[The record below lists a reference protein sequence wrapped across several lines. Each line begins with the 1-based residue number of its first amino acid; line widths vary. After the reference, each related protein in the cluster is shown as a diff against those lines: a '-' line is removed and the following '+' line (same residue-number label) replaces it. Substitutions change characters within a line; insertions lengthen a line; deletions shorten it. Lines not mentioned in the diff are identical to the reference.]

1 VITQTAMIVTVAGR
15 HGHLRRQQQGILDGS
30 VLPDHQVI
38 VSMGDTRV
46 GRVLANPQAA
56 KSSATQRPTVIDLP
70 TTGDLPLAAARN
82 LGASHA
88 IDAGV
93 DLLIFLDVD
102 CIPGPHLVER
112 YRHVA
117 TNADR
122 GGSGSPT
129 LWGGPVAYLPP
140 AADGYPRNQL
150 TRLARPHPSR
160 PVPREHECRPEP
172 DFNLFWSLSFA
183 VTATDWTTLG
193 GFCEDYVGYGAED
206 TDLAQRAASLG
217 GSLIWVGGA
226 WAYHQHHHTTHANSL
241 HTAAIVRNA
250 NLFHDRWGW
259 FPMTDWLD
267 DLARTGHVYYHP
279 AERKWRAARPRT
291 S

>member
-140 AADGYPRNQL
+140 AADGYPQPAHPPRSP
-150 TRLARPHPSR
+150 TPKPARS
-160 PVPREHECRPEP
+160 
-172 DFNLFWSLSFA
+172 A
-183 VTATDWTTLG
+183 
-193 GFCEDYVGYGAED
+193 
-206 TDLAQRAASLG
+206 RARM
-217 GSLIWVGGA
+217 
-226 WAYHQHHHTTHANSL
+226 Q
-241 HTAAIVRNA
+241 
-250 NLFHDRWGW
+250 
-259 FPMTDWLD
+259 
-267 DLARTGHVYYHP
+267 AR
-279 AERKWRAARPRT
+279 A
-291 S
+291 